1 MEAGMGEKVYRLV
14 QTRSRVLVNSVLVG
28 RAKWKEKCGVAK
40 VDLGC
45 AVTTATPGFDVRPRW
60 GQSQWCG
67 LGIVNHNGADSG
79 SES

>member
-60 GQSQWCG
+60 GNRIRTTP
-67 LGIVNHNGADSG
+67 LGSKL
-79 SES
+79 